1 MNKNN
6 EIFKNLAL
14 FSMKR
19 NNINNGDVLLK
30 IELLVQAYLYWMR
43 ASANNVLNIVTFH
56 KKESKIML

>member
-6 EIFKNLAL
+6 EILKNLAL

-43 ASANNVLNIVTFH
+43 ASANNVLNIVKFH
-56 KKESKIML
+56 KKESKIKL